1 VNNSTV
7 ITIRLQV
14 YYPTDGRMT
23 KRAESNTSAGESLY
37 LAYFP
42 SAQVSLL
49 EDQIKDLT
57 SEFYTLPTNPV
68 ALSLT
73 DNVDPTYDIL
83 QMSNV
88 GSANAAASR
97 QGDAGNG
104 GESNTSLR
112 NVLIGVGTALASCIA
127 AFFLWRLWKRQQ
139 KRGRREAAQSVLSR
153 GVAQRGTIHSFGVTG
168 NSLRE
173 TWAPSLHEQERVL
186 HGQQAEPWG
195 HNDDGHVQ
203 PINATHEQDMAFVG
217 GLAASS
223 RGSHYSDVF
232 ADQVT
237 NRSSQE
243 TERSTGNNPQRNT
256 LLSHLN
262 SYDNRSRGSIAS
274 HMTEAQRIQQ
284 QYFEAHSES
293 SHLER
298 QRSSP
303 VGQFQNEYV
312 RPRQHTSQHAYGP
325 RAGESRSGRSDR
337 SSRTSL
343 STRSIGQPEM
353 QCNSMCM

>member
-1 VNNSTV
+1 
-7 ITIRLQV
+7 
-14 YYPTDGRMT
+14 MT

-42 SAQVSLL
+42 SSSVSLL
-49 EDQIKDLT
+49 EKQIKDLT
-57 SEFYTLPTNPV
+57 SDFYTLPTNPV

-83 QMSNV
+83 QLSNV
-88 GSANAAASR
+88 GSANQAASR
-97 QGDAGNG
+97 QGDASNG
-104 GESNTSLR
+104 SGSNTSLR
-112 NVLIGVGTALASCIA
+112 NALIGVGTALASCIF
-127 AFFLWRLWKRQQ
+127 AFFLWRMWKRQQ
-139 KRGRREAAQSVLSR
+139 KRGRREATQSVLSR

-186 HGQQAEPWG
+186 HGQQAEPWE
-195 HNDDGHVQ
+195 HHDDGHAQ
-203 PINATHEQDMAFVG
+203 PVAATYEPDMAFVG

-243 TERSTGNNPQRNT
+243 TERSTGNNHPQRNT

-262 SYDNRSRGSIAS
+262 SFDNRSTRSIAS

-284 QYFEAHSES
+284 QYFQAQSDS

-303 VGQFQNEYV
+303 IGRFQDEYV
-312 RPRQHTSQHAYGP
+312 RPQQHTSQHAYGP
-325 RAGESRSGRSDR
+325 RAGESRSGLSDR